1 MECPHCF
8 NFIADQWGENVVSDE
23 NGEWTFSYTSCAN
36 CNTLIVDLTD
46 SDGTTIRINP
56 PPKRRISDEVPKSF
70 RNDHAE
76 ALAVLPRSEKASA
89 ALSRRCLQQLLREH
103 AGVKPGDLAKEIQ
116 EVLDTNQLPSY
127 LADDLDAVRNIGN
140 FAAHPMKSK
149 STGEIV
155 QVETG
160 EAKWLLDVLEGL
172 FDFYF
177 VQTARARERRD
188 ALNGKLV
195 DAGKPPIKKVVM

>member
-1 MECPHCF
+1 MECPSCF
-8 NFIADQWGENVVSDE
+8 HFFADQWGENVVSDE

-36 CNTLIVDLTD
+36 CKTLIVDLTD
-46 SDGTTIRINP
+46 SEGTIRINP
-56 PPKRRISDEVPKSF
+56 PAKRRISDEVPKPF
-70 RNDHAE
+70 RDDHAE
-76 ALAVLPRSEKASA
+76 ALAVLARSEKASA

-103 AGVKPGDLAKEIQ
+103 AGVKPGELAKEIQ
-116 EVLDTNQLPSY
+116 QVIDANQLPSY

-140 FAAHPMKSK
+140 FAAHPIKSK

-155 QVETG
+155 QVEAG
-160 EAKWLLDVLEGL
+160 EAKWILDVLEGL

-188 ALNGKLV
+188 ALNSKLA
-195 DAGKPPIKKVVM
+195 DAGKPPLKTVLM